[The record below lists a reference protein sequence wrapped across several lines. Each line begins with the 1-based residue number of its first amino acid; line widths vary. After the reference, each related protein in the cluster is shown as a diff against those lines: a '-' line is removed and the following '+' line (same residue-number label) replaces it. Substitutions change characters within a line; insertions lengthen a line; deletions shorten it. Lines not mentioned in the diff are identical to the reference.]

1 MNSMEKIKHLTTLL
15 GNWGIIAILYWGAMQ
30 PKSLAGVMKLFAMF
44 TMFWTIFAAIF
55 SVIAFFKILFGKY
68 DKSLQFILLLTI
80 GIWLFWA
87 VFANI

>member
-1 MNSMEKIKHLTTLL
+1 MNLNEKIKHLITLL
-15 GNWGIIAILYWGAMQ
+15 SSWSIIAVLYWGAMQ
-30 PKSLAGVMKLFAMF
+30 PKSMAGVMKLFAMF

-55 SVIAFFKILFGKY
+55 SVIAFFKILLGKY
-68 DKSLQFILLLTI
+68 DKSLQFILLFTI